1 MSLETGSGRYMP
13 EKLAEKGEYS
23 IYQDIESI
31 QPSSSGKSTLPPDVH
46 TKRVLNSRQVQL
58 FAIGGTIGTSIFV
71 AIGAPLVK
79 AGPLSL
85 LLAYTI
91 WCTVMF
97 CVNEGQAE
105 MVCLLP
111 IESSFN
117 RFASR
122 YVDRAFGAATGWN
135 YFVCMTSLLCFEVT
149 AFTAVV
155 QFWSDDVHP
164 VVFPAAMLTA
174 YGVLNLWSAKF
185 FGETEFWIS
194 LMKVI
199 LITGLLIMTFLLMVG
214 VNPQHDAFGF
224 RYWRNPGP
232 MAEYL
237 HGGDL
242 GRFEGFVAC
251 LLSAGFAV
259 AGPDMLSIIAGETK
273 APRTVMPK
281 AFRTVFVRLIL
292 FFVLGSL
299 AVGILV
305 PYNDPILREAIAQ
318 GKPGAARSPYVA
330 ALTRLEVPVL
340 PHIINGAILTSI
352 FSAGNAFSYNASR
365 TLHGLALEGYAPAFI
380 RQTNR
385 NGVPWIAFLITMAVG
400 CLSFL
405 QVSSGTSKVL
415 DWFIN
420 IATSSQL
427 VTWMA
432 MSVTYLRWRA
442 AMKAQGISD
451 NILPYKSKFL
461 PYGSWY
467 ALILSTLVT
476 LVNGYYVFLPGGWA
490 AADFVFAYGSVFIF
504 LGVYIFW
511 KLLKRDPFVKP
522 HDADLISGKEEID
535 EYEASLEDV
544 PPATRWQRI
553 SRWLF

>member
-13 EKLAEKGEYS
+13 EKVAEKGEYS

-237 HGGDL
+237 HKGDL

-330 ALTRLEVPVL
+330 ALTRLGVPVL

-352 FSAGNAFSYNASR
+352 FSA
-365 TLHGLALEGYAPAFI
+365 
-380 RQTNR
+380 
-385 NGVPWIAFLITMAVG
+385 
-400 CLSFL
+400 
-405 QVSSGTSKVL
+405 VL

-522 HDADLISGKEEID
+522 HDADLISGKKEID